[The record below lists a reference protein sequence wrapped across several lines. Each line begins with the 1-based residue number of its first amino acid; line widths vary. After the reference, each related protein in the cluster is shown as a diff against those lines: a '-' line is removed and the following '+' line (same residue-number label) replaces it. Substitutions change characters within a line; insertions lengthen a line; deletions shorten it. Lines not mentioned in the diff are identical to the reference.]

1 MEKRVDDVKMILL
14 EAWCPFEDFGSN
26 VYDNEG
32 HMVLHGYRDDTWT
45 VAIDKEAGRIIDW
58 PVGMKANVYFKVR
71 DECALKFLGKDSEAI
86 AIYEGYVPD
95 FLSPLE
101 DGFGDY
107 INLDINEYG
116 LIKGWNKDDVTAF
129 LEQLPDKAFQ
139 MK

>member
-1 MEKRVDDVKMILL
+1 
-14 EAWCPFEDFGSN
+14 
-26 VYDNEG
+26 
-32 HMVLHGYRDDTWT
+32 
-45 VAIDKEAGRIIDW
+45 
-58 PVGMKANVYFKVR
+58 MKANVYFKVR

-107 INLDINEYG
+107 INLDINEHG

>member
-45 VAIDKEAGRIIDW
+45 VAIDKD
-58 PVGMKANVYFKVR
+58 
-71 DECALKFLGKDSEAI
+71 
-86 AIYEGYVPD
+86 VPD

-107 INLDINEYG
+107 INLDINEHG